1 MVDITSLLRLQKI
14 GGVDG
19 VHSVRVDWDE
29 EARNGEANEADNDED
44 ESGILDS
51 VSKLRNVLDDEIDH
65 EYSQEGDSQSNQ
77 EGEELNNQ
85 RITVWTTATT
95 ELVAMELI
103 LTVKA
108 RPAAV
113 Q

>member
-1 MVDITSLLRLQKI
+1 MVDITSFLRLQKI
-14 GGVDG
+14 GGVNG
-19 VHSVRVDWDE
+19 VHSIRVNRDE
-29 EARNGEANEADNDED
+29 EAWNSEANETNDNED
-44 ESGILDS
+44 KSSILDS
-51 VSKLRNVLDDEIDH
+51 VSELRNVLDDEIDY
-65 EYSQEGDSQSNQ
+65 EDSQEGDSQSNQ

>member
-1 MVDITSLLRLQKI
+1 MVDITSLIRLQKI
-14 GGVDG
+14 GGVNG
-19 VHSVRVDWDE
+19 IHSIRVDWDE
-29 EARNGEANEADNDED
+29 EARNGKANETNDNED
-44 ESGILDS
+44 ESGILNS
-51 VSKLRNVLDDEIDH
+51 VSELGNVLDDEIDY
-65 EYSQEGDSQSNQ
+65 EDGQEGDSQSNQ

-95 ELVAMELI
+95 ELVAIELI